1 MPHCDAHPPAR
12 EEQNGKTV
20 PAPVL
25 SLFPPSCD
33 SRNPGRSWRGPG
45 SLPQPATHRVRAVG
59 GSEPLSRPAPGL
71 LGVQA
76 QGRVP
81 PGEAQTRGSAACQ
94 PGSAHAW
101 EVPGTAGRSCPLPP
115 AGLPGR
121 SVWSRILP
129 VPVWGPAE
137 PFTDSGLLARLVS
150 DFHVLGVLMPGAL
163 QCQLVLDA
171 RPCLS
176 PDV

>member
-59 GSEPLSRPAPGL
+59 GSEPLSRPAPAARAGSSVCKPRAGCPRGRL
-71 LGVQA
+71 RLGAQLPANQA
-76 QGRVP
+76 
-81 PGEAQTRGSAACQ
+81 
-94 PGSAHAW
+94 
-101 EVPGTAGRSCPLPP
+101 L
-115 AGLPGR
+115 
-121 SVWSRILP
+121 
-129 VPVWGPAE
+129 
-137 PFTDSGLLARLVS
+137 
-150 DFHVLGVLMPGAL
+150 LMPGKCRAL
-163 QCQLVLDA
+163 QEGAARCLQQASLDA
-171 RPCLS
+171 LSGAGFSQFRYGAQPSHLQTLGSWPDWSPTSMFLGCSCLGRCS
-176 PDV
+176 AS